1 MADKWIRIFIL
12 FGVLG
17 SALMAPRVNKF
28 HDKRCQLT
36 LYGVEEFKG
45 TYKVIQGDLE
55 KRAFQ
60 KDKSLYTSGKLKY
73 QRPLHVQVPA
83 ARVPGAQGARCA
95 RCTVRDVPSARGA
108 RCAWCAKCPVR
119 EVPGARSARCAKCP
133 VLEVPGARSA
143 RCARCPVREVPG
155 ARAARC
161 ERCPPRECL
170 MRR

>member
-73 QRPLHVQVPA
+73 QRPVQVPE

-95 RCTVRDVPSARGA
+95 RCPVRDVPGARGA
-108 RCAWCAKCPVR
+108 RCAKCPVR

-133 VLEVPGARSA
+133 L
-143 RCARCPVREVPG
+143 REVPG
-155 ARAARC
+155 ARGARC
-161 ERCPPRECL
+161 ESCPVQEVPTAPVPAAPL
-170 MRR
+170 KSPA

>member
-73 QRPLHVQVPA
+73 QRPLHVQVPE
-83 ARVPGAQGARCA
+83 ARVPSAQGARCA
-95 RCTVRDVPSARGA
+95 RCPVRDVPGARGA
-108 RCAWCAKCPVR
+108 RCAWCPVR

-133 VLEVPGARSA
+133 L
-143 RCARCPVREVPG
+143 REVPG
-155 ARAARC
+155 ARGARC
-161 ERCPPRECL
+161 ESCPVQEVPTAPVPAAPL
-170 MRR
+170 KSPA